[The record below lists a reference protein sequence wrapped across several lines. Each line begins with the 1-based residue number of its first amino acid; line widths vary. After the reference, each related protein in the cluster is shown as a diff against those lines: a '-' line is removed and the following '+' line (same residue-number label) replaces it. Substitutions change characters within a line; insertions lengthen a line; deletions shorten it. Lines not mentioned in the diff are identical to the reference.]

1 MMTGTTSATR
11 PKKGTR
17 RPLSPR
23 LYGVIGLL
31 VVIAIWWIS
40 AETIF
45 AKVGVSPTGQ
55 GGSIPNPLEVV
66 TSIFTDGFDFYAKNV
81 AVTLEEAL
89 QGYIWGNGLALLLA
103 ALVLLFPPAE
113 GVVTRVAVITYCIPI
128 TAIGPIIRIV
138 IGPPDSGDPSGT
150 AVFLA
155 AMLVFFTTVIGA
167 LLGLKSADRASLD
180 LVYVFGGGRWKQLTK
195 VRLISALPAILN
207 ALKIAAPAAFLGAIV
222 GEYLGGVDLGIGPA
236 LVNAQQGL
244 MVPRAWGLA
253 LVTGLVSGAG
263 FAIVALIAR
272 FATPW
277 SAGQKGPTS

>member
-1 MMTGTTSATR
+1 MSR
-11 PKKGTR
+11 NSSR
-17 RPLSPR
+17 RLPTLGPR
-23 LYGVIGLL
+23 VYGAIGIVI
-31 VVIAIWWIS
+31 VIAAWWIS

-66 TSIFTDGFDFYAKNV
+66 VSIVNDGVDFYAKNV
-81 AVTLEEAL
+81 SVTMQEAL
-89 QGYIWGNGLALLLA
+89 QGYFWGNLLALVLA
-103 ALVLLFPPAE
+103 SLVLLFPPSE
-113 GVVTRVAVITYCIPI
+113 GVITQVAVITYCIPI

-138 IGPPDSGDPSGT
+138 IGPPDSGEASGT

-167 LLGLKSADRASLD
+167 LLGFKSADRASLD
-180 LVYVFGGGRWKQLTK
+180 IVYVYGGGRWKQLLK
-195 VRLISALPAILN
+195 VRLIAALPGILN

-244 MVPRAWGLA
+244 MVPRAWAIA
-253 LVTGLVSGAG
+253 LITGLVSGAG
-263 FAIVALIAR
+263 YAIVALIAR

-277 SAGQKGPTS
+277 SAGRKGPA